1 MKGSRA
7 SAKGHWGIV
16 LDISASRIFPVL
28 YLYSMDNLSS
38 VGGLLN
44 ACTCSFKPNKAN
56 LGSQSDI
63 FFFPVLTPSSHPGLT
78 EQWEI
83 PFGEQHTS
91 YPLITA
97 GQGSQGKPDHGPP
110 ESFHSQKHKTQETH
124 LEGSPKQGDIV
135 FLTLNAMI
143 VTIGLHEDRSEVL
156 VCL

>member
-1 MKGSRA
+1 MPKVTG
-7 SAKGHWGIV
+7 V
-16 LDISASRIFPVL
+16 LCLISARAAFFLFSIFTLWTISVL
-28 YLYSMDNLSS
+28 LVDYSMLAHAP
-38 VGGLLN
+38 LN
-44 ACTCSFKPNKAN
+44 PTKQILVHKVT
-56 LGSQSDI
+56 
-63 FFFPVLTPSSHPGLT
+63 FFFSVLTPSSHPGLT

-110 ESFHSQKHKTQETH
+110 ESFHSQKYKTQETH

>member
-1 MKGSRA
+1 MPKVTGA
-7 SAKGHWGIV
+7 
-16 LDISASRIFPVL
+16 LCLISARAAFFLFSIFTLWIISVL
-28 YLYSMDNLSS
+28 LVDYSMLAHAP
-38 VGGLLN
+38 LN
-44 ACTCSFKPNKAN
+44 PTKQILVHKVT
-56 LGSQSDI
+56 
-63 FFFPVLTPSSHPGLT
+63 FFFSVLTPSSHPGLT

-143 VTIGLHEDRSEVL
+143 VTIGLHEDQSEVL

>member
-1 MKGSRA
+1 MPKVTG
-7 SAKGHWGIV
+7 V
-16 LDISASRIFPVL
+16 LCLISARAAFFLFSIFTLWTISVL
-28 YLYSMDNLSS
+28 LVDYSMLAHAP
-38 VGGLLN
+38 LN
-44 ACTCSFKPNKAN
+44 PTKQILVHKVT
-56 LGSQSDI
+56 
-63 FFFPVLTPSSHPGLT
+63 FFFSVLTPSSHPGLT

-97 GQGSQGKPDHGPP
+97 GQESQGKPDHGPP
-110 ESFHSQKHKTQETH
+110 ELFHSQKHKTQETH

-143 VTIGLHEDRSEVL
+143 VTIGLHKDRSEVL

>member
-1 MKGSRA
+1 MPKVTG
-7 SAKGHWGIV
+7 
-16 LDISASRIFPVL
+16 LLCLISARAAFFLFCIFTLWIISVL
-28 YLYSMDNLSS
+28 LVDYSMLAHAP
-38 VGGLLN
+38 LN
-44 ACTCSFKPNKAN
+44 PTKQILVHKVT
-56 LGSQSDI
+56 
-63 FFFPVLTPSSHPGLT
+63 FFFSVLTPSSHPGLT

-97 GQGSQGKPDHGPP
+97 GQESQGKPDHGPP
-110 ESFHSQKHKTQETH
+110 ESFHSQKHKTQKTH

-143 VTIGLHEDRSEVL
+143 VTIGLHEDWFEVL

>member
-1 MKGSRA
+1 MQGSRA

-44 ACTCSFKPNKAN
+44 AAHAPLNPTKQILVHKVT
-56 LGSQSDI
+56 
-63 FFFPVLTPSSHPGLT
+63 FFFSVLTPSSHPGLT

-91 YPLITA
+91 CPLITA
-97 GQGSQGKPDHGPP
+97 GQESQGKPDHGPP

-135 FLTLNAMI
+135 FPTLNAMI